1 MSTSHHRSSGHSTV
15 RTSKVRTRNAKEFGY
30 WYFQE
35 YGVSMPEDV
44 SIAFRTGFNM
54 GWKGR
59 RRFDVRRMNNG
70 EI

>member
-1 MSTSHHRSSGHSTV
+1 MSVSHHRSAGHSSV
-15 RTSKVRTRNAKEFGY
+15 RTSKVRVRDTNEFGY

-35 YGVSMPEDV
+35 YGVRMPRDV

-59 RRFDVRRMNNG
+59 KMFVSRKANKGD
-70 EI
+70 I